1 MTITDAGKVSA
12 VLDRDHLEESL
23 SRRRDELRTALR
35 FYSETRL
42 SPAPRAVLAANTRA
56 AIVEIDA
63 ALAMMHNS
71 GYGVCELCRR
81 PLPIRALTLRPLELH
96 CRDCDKKIPD
106 VPPASGWWK

>member
-1 MTITDAGKVSA
+1 MTITEEGLPSA
-12 VLDRDHLEESL
+12 VLDRDRLEESL
-23 SRRRDELRTALR
+23 SKRRDELRTALR

-42 SPAPRAVLAANTRA
+42 SPAPRAVLAESTRA

-81 PLPIRALTLRPLELH
+81 PLPIRSLTLRPLELH
-96 CRDCDKKIPD
+96 CRDCDNKIPD